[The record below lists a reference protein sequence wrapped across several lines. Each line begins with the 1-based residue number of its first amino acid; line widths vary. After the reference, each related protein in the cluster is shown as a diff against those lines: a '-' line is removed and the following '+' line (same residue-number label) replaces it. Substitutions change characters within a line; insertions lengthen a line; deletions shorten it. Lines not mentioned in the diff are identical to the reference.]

1 MKNSTTKND
10 NTKNWFLLLLENVL
24 FICCVAAIVLRAT
37 YTEAPSPLAT
47 QIQAALND
55 TVYSL
60 ALSGVLIFA
69 FLLWV
74 LAELFGRRFSYRLNS
89 FQVGLAILLL
99 GAILASLYASNK
111 RAAINASLIFI
122 APLLMAAILSKLLD
136 SHVKVKI
143 LLIVI
148 ISLGLVASY
157 QSADQFFVSND
168 IMLQE
173 YKDDPNS
180 ILEPLGIQ
188 PGTINQMM
196 LEHRIY
202 SKDVRA
208 SFTTSNS
215 AGSFGILTS
224 FAAIALLAELLKKRK
239 SSSLPFKNL
248 LLAGCV
254 LAVVLFG
261 LFITRSKGALA
272 SFVFAMAVFVL
283 LLRSNRLKLTKNI
296 ILTCLIIG
304 LMTLIPFMGWYG
316 LKFGRLPGGNSMLVR
331 WQYWLASAQMTADHP
346 LTGAGPGNFA
356 TLYHQYKPASSLET
370 VSDPH
375 CFILSIFTQYGSL
388 GLLGFLIIVLVPL
401 FRVSPA
407 EPFNLDKPSGP
418 QFIKFAIGCV
428 IIPVIATLLLRPF
441 VTPPSIAATFDEKL
455 YVLSTSYFAPAA
467 TFAVGFV
474 LLIKALQTTQTKN
487 YAIQNTSITSTAL
500 FCGLLGVLIHNLID
514 FAIFEPGVLT
524 TFCAVFGCLI
534 ALNARVPSKLKSPA
548 KAPVWLKTTICAIV
562 LFIIYAYFNYAFL
575 PVVKSTTEIAQ
586 AQRSFGFGQFYL
598 AHDILESATNDDP
611 LSPDAPSMNGR
622 LYLQRPYLPTIKQS
636 EIFDNAEQA
645 FFIAAQ
651 RNPDDYKNFDSL
663 TDTYFLRAQLQP
675 DEKDH
680 WLNQAFESASVA
692 VSLYPGDG
700 ELHFRL
706 AQIADELGKTQIA
719 LEQYQ
724 KAIEIEDSFRKQ
736 FHRMYPEREVISRM
750 PEEKYLLAKNRV
762 KILSEK
768 LSEAK

>member
-1 MKNSTTKND
+1 M
-10 NTKNWFLLLLENVL
+10 LLENVL

-89 FQVGLAILLL
+89 FQIGLAILLL

-122 APLLMAAILSKLLD
+122 TPLLMAAMLSKLLD

-148 ISLGLVASY
+148 VSLGLVASY
-157 QSADQFFVSND
+157 YSADQFFVSND

-180 ILEPLGIQ
+180 ILEPLGIE

-283 LLRSNRLKLTKNI
+283 LLRSNRPKLTKNI

-304 LMTLIPFMGWYG
+304 LISLIPFIGWYG

-331 WQYWLASAQMTADHP
+331 WQYWLASAQMAADHP
-346 LTGAGPGNFA
+346 LTGVGPGNFA

-375 CFILSIFTQYGSL
+375 CFILSILTQYGPL

-401 FRVSPA
+401 FRASPA
-407 EPFNLDKPSGP
+407 EPFTLDKPYGQ
-418 QFIKFAIGCV
+418 QFIKLAVGCV
-428 IIPVIATLLLRPF
+428 IIPVIAMSLLRPF
-441 VTPPSIAATFDEKL
+441 VTPPSIAATFEEKL

-474 LLIKALQTTQTKN
+474 LLIKALQTTQTKS

-524 TFCAVFGCLI
+524 TFCAVLGCLI
-534 ALNARVPSKLKSPA
+534 ALNARAPSQLKLPA
-548 KAPVWLKTTICAIV
+548 KATVWLKTTVCAIV
-562 LFIIYAYFNYAFL
+562 LFIVYAYFNYAFL
-575 PVVKSTTEIAQ
+575 PVVKSTTEVTQ
-586 AQRSFGFGQFYL
+586 ARRTFELGQFYL
-598 AHDILESATNDDP
+598 AHNMLESATNDDA

-622 LYLQRPYLPTIKQS
+622 LYLQRPYLQSIKQS

-651 RNPDDYKNFDSL
+651 RNPEDYKNFELL
-663 TDTYFLRAQLQP
+663 TDTYSLRAQIQP
-675 DEKDH
+675 DEKDN

-706 AQIADELGKTQIA
+706 AQIAEELGNPKIA

-750 PEEKYLLAKNRV
+750 PEEKYLLAKDRV

-768 LSEAK
+768 PSEAK